1 MKHLLQLKGRSSV
14 DPKKIAAELQFYKD
28 HPHFEE
34 KPASILEFLGPGYL
48 NIEKGIRAGVK
59 QELVDIFGKEVN
71 PERIALVQEAIFTG
85 AIGIGKTTLASIV
98 IPYMCHW
105 VLCLENPQEFYELL
119 PGSRIAFM
127 QMSTSGDQA
136 KEVVFGDIKA
146 RIDYCLWFK
155 EKYPPDPGFK
165 NQLRFEK
172 NIWVLPGDSSETTFE
187 GYNILGGILDE
198 ADSHKITENKDYAEQ
213 GYDTIYSRV
222 ESRFEDRGFTLIIGQ
237 MKSSSGFAKR
247 KYDEFRTKPNAH
259 TLKLTIWESRGWERY
274 LDDNGHRDSFWYD
287 VKRKNIIPQGAG
299 QMIGGQNDNVLEIP
313 NMYRGAFENN
323 PEKALRD
330 LAGIPPAAG
339 DPFISLTYK
348 LEEARDR
355 WQERYDNLG
364 SPVDDSVTRP
374 SFADWFVAHNNLK
387 RVSHIDIG
395 YSSEGDGAGIVV
407 GHIAEVVEDD
417 DGDKKPYIVI
427 DCMYRVHAPPGNE
440 IFIGDLRRV
449 LYELR
454 DDRKFNIKKVTMDG
468 FQSTDTKQILR
479 KRRFQTEIVSIDK
492 SMLPYE
498 DLRDAIYENRI
509 EFPPYITHLHHGD
522 VNTVEI
528 AIKELSELEH
538 DTKKHKIDHPPLG
551 SKDVADGLAGV
562 VTELMGDRAYR
573 RKVSSMEAYRQ
584 RRESEEEQIAVGAER
599 PASAFPIPGIGG
611 QGGLHAP
618 IPPQISIPGLDQLNP
633 YGPKKKR

>member
-1 MKHLLQLKGRSSV
+1 M

-28 HPHFEE
+28 NPHFEE

-48 NIEKGIRAGVK
+48 DIEKGVRAGIK
-59 QELVDIFGKEVN
+59 QELVELFGKEVN
-71 PERIALVQEAIFTG
+71 PNRIALVREAIFTG

-105 VLCLENPQEFYELL
+105 VLCLKRPYEFYELL

-136 KEVVFGDIKA
+136 KDVVFGDIKA
-146 RIDYCLWFK
+146 RIDNCLWFK
-155 EKYPPDPGFK
+155 EKYPPDPSYK
-165 NQLRFEK
+165 NSLRFEK
-172 NIWVLPGDSSETTFE
+172 DIWVLPGDSSETTFE

-198 ADSHKITENKDYAEQ
+198 ADSHKITETKDYAEQ
-213 GYDTIYSRV
+213 GFDTIYSRID
-222 ESRFEDRGFTLIIGQ
+222 SRFEDRGFILIIGQ
-237 MKSSSGFAKR
+237 MKSSAGFAQR
-247 KYDEFRTKPNAH
+247 KYNEYRTKKGAH
-259 TLKLTIWESRGWERY
+259 TLKLTIWESRGWDRY
-274 LDDNGHRDSFWYD
+274 LKPDGSRDSFWYD
-287 VKRKNIIPQGAG
+287 VKRKQIIPQGAG

-339 DPFISLTYK
+339 DPFLSLTYK
-348 LEEARDR
+348 LDEARDR

-364 SPVDDSVTRP
+364 SPVSESITRP
-374 SFADWFVAHNNLK
+374 VFADWFVAKNNLK
-387 RVSHIDIG
+387 RVAHIDIG
-395 YSSEGDGAGIVV
+395 YAETGDSAGIVV
-407 GHIAEVVEDD
+407 GHIAEVIEDD

-427 DCMYRVHAPPGNE
+427 DCMYRVHAAPGNE

-479 KRRFQTEIVSIDK
+479 KRRFSTEIVSIDK

-498 DLRDAIYENRI
+498 DLRDAIYEDRI
-509 EFPPYITHLHHGD
+509 EFPPYMTYLRVGD
-522 VNTVEI
+522 LNTVEI
-528 AIKELSELEH
+528 AIKEISELEH
-538 DTKKHKIDHPPLG
+538 DMKKHKIDHPALG

-573 RKVSSMEAYRQ
+573 RKVASMEAYRS
-584 RRESEEEQIAVGAER
+584 RRDDEEKIAVGAER
-599 PASAFPIPGIGG
+599 PASAFPIPGMGE
-611 QGGLHAP
+611 GGLHAP
-618 IPPQISIPGLDQLNP
+618 IPPVLSIPGMDQLNP
-633 YGPKKKR
+633 YGPKKR

>member
-1 MKHLLQLKGRSSV
+1 M

-28 HPHFEE
+28 NPHFEE

-48 NIEKGIRAGVK
+48 DIEKGVRAGIK
-59 QELVDIFGKEVN
+59 QELVELFGKEVN
-71 PERIALVQEAIFTG
+71 PNRIALVREAIFTG

-105 VLCLENPQEFYELL
+105 VLCLKRPYEFYELL

-136 KEVVFGDIKA
+136 KDVVFGDIKA
-146 RIDYCLWFK
+146 RIDNCLWFK
-155 EKYPPDPGFK
+155 EKYPPDPAYK
-165 NQLRFEK
+165 NSLRFEK
-172 NIWVLPGDSSETTFE
+172 DIWVLPGDSSETTFE

-198 ADSHKITENKDYAEQ
+198 ADSHKITETKDYAEQ
-213 GYDTIYSRV
+213 GFDTIYSRID
-222 ESRFEDRGFTLIIGQ
+222 SRFEDRGFILIIGQ
-237 MKSSSGFAKR
+237 MKSSAGFAQR
-247 KYDEFRTKPNAH
+247 KYNEYRTKKGAH
-259 TLKLTIWESRGWERY
+259 TLKLTIWESRGWDRY
-274 LDDNGHRDSFWYD
+274 LKPDGSRDSFWYD
-287 VKRKNIIPQGAG
+287 VKRKQIIPQGAG

-339 DPFISLTYK
+339 DPFLSLTYK
-348 LEEARDR
+348 LDEARDR

-364 SPVDDSVTRP
+364 SPVSESITRP
-374 SFADWFVAHNNLK
+374 VFADWFVAKNNLK
-387 RVSHIDIG
+387 RVAHIDIG
-395 YSSEGDGAGIVV
+395 YAETGDSAGIVV
-407 GHIAEVVEDD
+407 GHIAEVIEDD

-427 DCMYRVHAPPGNE
+427 DCMYRVHAAPGNE

-509 EFPPYITHLHHGD
+509 EFPPYMTYLRVGD
-522 VNTVEI
+522 LNTVEI
-528 AIKELSELEH
+528 AIKEISELEH
-538 DTKKHKIDHPPLG
+538 DMKRHKIDHPALG

-573 RKVSSMEAYRQ
+573 RKVASMEAYRS
-584 RRESEEEQIAVGAER
+584 RRDDEEKIAVGAER
-599 PASAFPIPGIGG
+599 PASAFPIPGMGE
-611 QGGLHAP
+611 GGLHAP
-618 IPPQISIPGLDQLNP
+618 IPPVLSIPGMDQLNP
-633 YGPKKKR
+633 YGPKKR